1 MKRKMNYLFLTVIFT
16 LLLCGCS
23 SAANGEQEIDT
34 STDRADEPY
43 FNGSGSADDEPEID
57 ASAISSL
64 GGRDNSLNAYS
75 ATLNVP
81 LQVEN
86 PEGSMAGGGE
96 KLFMGV
102 SRACYFKKHVFDVER
117 LKDCWDELA
126 YVTDEG
132 EKGAIC
138 FDYENQLWDVGFAAG
153 TNHYVALDYEMQA
166 DGEEYQYF
174 LTERDENQESLRKF
188 LLDFLRGSDLSA
200 VIMSLSD
207 FAVDASGVVHIM
219 RQTGEEMQY
228 LLISPEGELLAEY
241 ILEEGYIMRLVP
253 LYDGRVA
260 LWTVT
265 GPGDEEQSM
274 RMTLQCMDQEAGK
287 PILLASSEQEFYCFT
302 LLDENTTLCANETGV
317 YRGDLFGN
325 NLEPLYLWGD
335 HGLTVFGVSA
345 IQADAEGKIA
355 LIYES
360 SEGYN
365 YLCMEPTSGEV
376 EIQEITLAVSPARMS
391 LYQNVVAAF
400 NKQYPSCHIVLKD
413 DYDRTVL
420 LTELTAGKG
429 PVLIDTLLTG
439 FEEQEKLWEP
449 LDSILEQQ
457 GIMEELQP
465 SVLELGRINGTLYG
479 VATNFRLR
487 TLVIGDSD
495 LKNWDYD
502 AFLQCVEDRPDLEAI
517 FNLYGGDYGTYFIM
531 NFISHGIDDNFLFDA
546 ATGKMNFDSSDFRRA
561 LELAKKYC
569 VREEAVRPGR
579 SLLEGKVLCNELNIS
594 RPEQLALYRVCYGEN
609 ANYIGYPARDGA
621 AHFVESGNS
630 LLAIR
635 RTATKEEKELAGA
648 FISLCLSYEGQL
660 LASKDLN
667 FGLSVRK
674 DVLEEQIAAMDK
686 DTVAYV
692 AYFDEFRLGDDLNI
706 ERDRETLLDLI
717 GKARPMKYF
726 PVELRNIFFEE
737 LEQYFSGD
745 ITEDMVISHLES
757 RVGLYL
763 EERK

>member
-1 MKRKMNYLFLTVIFT
+1 MKRKMNSLVLTVIFT

-23 SAANGEQEIDT
+23 GSADVGQEIDA
-34 STDRADEPY
+34 STGRTDEPY
-43 FNGSGSADDEPEID
+43 FNGSDSADGGQEID

-64 GGRDNSLNAYS
+64 GGRDYSLYVYS
-75 ATLNVP
+75 ATLNAP
-81 LQVEN
+81 LRVEN
-86 PEGSMAGGGE
+86 PEGSMAGGGT
-96 KLFMGV
+96 KFFMGV

-126 YVTDEG
+126 YVTDAG

-138 FDYENQLWDVGFAAG
+138 FDFENQLWGVGFAAG

-174 LTERDENQESLRKF
+174 FTERDDNQEVLRKF
-188 LLDFLRGSDLSA
+188 PLDFLRGSDLSE

-219 RQTGEEMQY
+219 RQMGEEMQY

-253 LYDGRVA
+253 LYDGHVA
-260 LWTVT
+260 LWTVA
-265 GPGDEEQSM
+265 GPRDEGQGM

-287 PILLASSEQEFYCFT
+287 PIMLATSEQEFYCFT

-317 YRGDLFGN
+317 YCGDLSGN
-325 NLEPLYLWGD
+325 NLEPLYLWSS

-345 IQADAEGKIA
+345 IRADAEGKIA
-355 LIYES
+355 LIYEDF
-360 SEGYN
+360 EGYN

-376 EIQEITLAVSPARMS
+376 ASQEITLAVSPARMS
-391 LYQNVVAAF
+391 FYQNVVAAF
-400 NKQYPSCHIVLKD
+400 NNQYPNCHIVLKD

-439 FEEQEKLWEP
+439 FEEHEKLWEP
-449 LDSILEQQ
+449 LDNILEQQ
-457 GIMEELQP
+457 GIMDELQP
-465 SVLELGRINGTLYG
+465 TVLELGRINGTLYG
-479 VATNFRLR
+479 VTTNFSLR
-487 TLVIGDSD
+487 TLVTGDSD
-495 LKNWDYD
+495 LKDWDYD
-502 AFLQCVEDRPDLEAI
+502 TFLQCVEDRPDLEAI

-531 NFISHGIDDNFLFDA
+531 NFISHGIDDNYLFDA
-546 ATGKMNFDSSDFRRA
+546 ATGKMNFDSSGFRRA
-561 LELAKKYC
+561 LELAQKYC

-579 SLLEGKVLCNELNIS
+579 SLLEGKVLCNVLSIT

-621 AHFVESGNS
+621 AHFIESSN

-635 RTATKEEKELAGA
+635 RTATEEEKEVAGA

-667 FGLSVRK
+667 FYLSVRK
-674 DVLEEQIAAMDK
+674 DVLEEQIAAMDQN
-686 DTVAYV
+686 TVAYV
-692 AYFDEFRLGDDLNI
+692 VYFDEFRLGDDLNI

-726 PVELRNIFFEE
+726 PVELQNILFEE
-737 LEQYFSGD
+737 LEPYFSGA

>member
-1 MKRKMNYLFLTVIFT
+1 MKRKMNFLVLTVIFT

-23 SAANGEQEIDT
+23 
-34 STDRADEPY
+34 
-43 FNGSGSADDEPEID
+43 GSADVGQEID

-64 GGRDNSLNAYS
+64 GGRDYSLHVYS
-75 ATLNVP
+75 ATLNAP
-81 LQVEN
+81 LRVEN
-86 PEGSMAGGGE
+86 PEGSMAGGGT
-96 KLFMGV
+96 KFFMGV

-174 LTERDENQESLRKF
+174 FTERDDNQEVLRKF
-188 LLDFLRGSDLSA
+188 PLDFLRGIDFSE

-253 LYDGRVA
+253 LYDGHVA
-260 LWTVT
+260 LWTVA
-265 GPGDEEQSM
+265 GPRDEGQGM
-274 RMTLQCMDQEAGK
+274 RMTLQCMDQETGK
-287 PILLASSEQEFYCFT
+287 PILLATSEQEFYCFT

-317 YRGDLFGN
+317 YCGDLSGN
-325 NLEPLYLWGD
+325 NLEPLYLWSN

-345 IQADAEGKIA
+345 IRADAEGKIA
-355 LIYES
+355 LIYEDF
-360 SEGYN
+360 EGYN

-376 EIQEITLAVSPARMS
+376 ASQEITLAVSPARMS
-391 LYQNVVAAF
+391 FYQNVVAAF
-400 NKQYPSCHIVLKD
+400 NNQYPNCHIVLKD

-439 FEEQEKLWEP
+439 FEEHEKLWEP
-449 LDSILEQQ
+449 LDNILEQQ
-457 GIMEELQP
+457 GITEELQP

-479 VATNFRLR
+479 VATDFCVR
-487 TLVIGDSD
+487 TLVTVDSD
-495 LKNWDYD
+495 LKDWDYD

-517 FNLYGGDYGTYFIM
+517 FNFYGGDYGTYFIM
-531 NFISHGIDDNFLFDA
+531 NFISHGIDDNYLFDA
-546 ATGKMNFDSSDFRRA
+546 ATGKMNFDSGDFRRA
-561 LELAKKYC
+561 LELAQKYC
-569 VREEAVRPGR
+569 VREEGVRPGR
-579 SLLEGKVLCNELNIS
+579 SLLEGKVLCNELSIT

-621 AHFVESGNS
+621 AHFIADNNQ
-630 LLAIR
+630 LAIR
-635 RTATKEEKELAGA
+635 RTATEEEKEVAGA

-667 FGLSVRK
+667 FYLSVRK
-674 DVLEEQIAAMDK
+674 DVLEEQIAAMDQN
-686 DTVAYV
+686 TVAYV
-692 AYFDEFRLGDDLNI
+692 VYFDEFRLGDDLNI

-726 PVELRNIFFEE
+726 PVELQNILFEE
-737 LEQYFSGD
+737 LEPYFSGA

>member
-1 MKRKMNYLFLTVIFT
+1 MKRKMNYLVLTVIFT

-23 SAANGEQEIDT
+23 
-34 STDRADEPY
+34 
-43 FNGSGSADDEPEID
+43 GSAESGQESDVLT
-57 ASAISSL
+57 ISSL
-64 GGRDNSLNAYS
+64 DERDNSLHVYS
-75 ATLNVP
+75 ATLNAP
-81 LQVEN
+81 LRVEN
-86 PEGSMAGGGE
+86 PEGSIAGGGM

-102 SRACYFKKHVFDVER
+102 SRACYFKKHVYDVER

-126 YVTDEG
+126 YVTDAG

-138 FDYENQLWDVGFAAG
+138 FDFENQLWDVGFAAG
-153 TNHYVALDYEMQA
+153 TNHYVALDYEIQA

-174 LTERDENQESLRKF
+174 FTERDDNQEVLRKF
-188 LLDFLRGSDLSA
+188 PLNFLRGSDLSE

-219 RQTGEEMQY
+219 RRTGEERQY

-253 LYDGRVA
+253 LYDGHVA

-265 GPGDEEQSM
+265 WPSGEEQGI
-274 RMTLQCMDQEAGK
+274 RMTLQCMNQEAEK
-287 PILLASSEQEFYCFT
+287 PILLATSEQEFYCFT

-317 YRGDLFGN
+317 YCGDLSGN
-325 NLEPLYLWGD
+325 NLEPLYLWVD

-345 IQADAEGKIA
+345 IRADAEGKIA
-355 LIYES
+355 LIYKD

-365 YLCMEPTSGEV
+365 YLCMEPTEEV

-449 LDSILEQQ
+449 LDNILERQ

-465 SVLELGRINGTLYG
+465 SVLELGRINGTVYG
-479 VATNFRLR
+479 VATDFSLR
-487 TLVIGDSD
+487 TLVTGDLD
-495 LKNWDYD
+495 LKDWDYD
-502 AFLQCVEDRPDLEAI
+502 TFLQCVEDRPDLEAI

-531 NFISHGIDDNFLFDA
+531 NFISHGIDDNYLFDA
-546 ATGKMNFDSSDFRRA
+546 ATGKMNFDSGDFRRA

-569 VREEAVRPGR
+569 VREEGVRPGR
-579 SLLEGKVLCNELNIS
+579 SLLEGKVLCNVLSIT

-621 AHFVESGNS
+621 AHFVDSGNS

-635 RTATKEEKELAGA
+635 RTATEEEKELAGA

-667 FGLSVRK
+667 FDLSVRK

-726 PVELRNIFFEE
+726 PVELQNILFEE
-737 LEQYFSGD
+737 LEPYFSGA